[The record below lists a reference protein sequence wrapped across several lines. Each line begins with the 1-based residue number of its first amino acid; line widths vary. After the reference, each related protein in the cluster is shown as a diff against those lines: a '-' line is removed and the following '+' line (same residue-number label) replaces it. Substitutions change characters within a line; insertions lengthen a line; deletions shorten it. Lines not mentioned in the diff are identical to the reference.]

1 MKPKI
6 AERDDGLNINSP
18 MALLGIIYLSTIG
31 AAVFIVQPGFVQGL
45 VASFGL
51 TEQQVGYVASAEV
64 WGIALTTVALA
75 LHGGR
80 APAFRVVQVS
90 IALFVLGN
98 LLSLL
103 TRDPVLFTACRFL
116 AGLGSGGLVSLTFT
130 QVGLTEQPDRNFG
143 FLIMG
148 VLTYGALGLWAM
160 PALIAAI
167 GMEGLIVCFAVF
179 GASGLLFVRAVPA
192 SLTEHAAV
200 EADAVDL
207 PAVGRWLA
215 VAAMF
220 TYFFAQ
226 GVIWAYLFLI
236 GTHGGLGEQQVANG
250 LMLSQFLGIA
260 GALVAVLL
268 GNRLGRAGPLA
279 VGIFGGAL
287 ILFVLL
293 GPLSALLYTLTV
305 CLYNFAWNMTH
316 PFLLAA
322 MASFDRHGRVVT
334 HAVAAQML
342 GLSVG
347 PAFAGSLLPFGGYTA
362 VVVAGVALFAL
373 SYLLMLVPLVD
384 HWRRLRPGWQAA
396 GDAAS

>member
-1 MKPKI
+1 MTTKITKP
-6 AERDDGLNINSP
+6 EGTLNINSP
-18 MALLGIIYLSTIG
+18 SALFGVIYLSTIG

-51 TEQQVGYVASAEV
+51 SEQQVGYVASAEV
-64 WGIALTTVALA
+64 WGIALTTLALA
-75 LHGGR
+75 LHGKR
-80 APAFRVVQVS
+80 TPAFRVVLVA
-90 IALFVLGN
+90 IGLFVLGN

-103 TRDPVLFTACRFL
+103 TRDPLLFTACRFL

-130 QVGLTEQPDRNFG
+130 QVGLTDKPDRNFG

-160 PALIAAI
+160 PSLIAAI
-167 GMEGLIVCFAVF
+167 GMEGVIACFALF

-192 SLTEHAAV
+192 SLTDHEVV

-207 PAVGRWLA
+207 PAAGRWLA

-236 GTHGGLGEQQVANG
+236 GMNAGLHEQQVANG

-279 VGIFGGAL
+279 VGIIGGAL
-287 ILFVLL
+287 VLLVLL
-293 GPLSALLYTLTV
+293 GPFTALVYALTV
-305 CLYNFAWNMTH
+305 CLYNFAWNMSH

-322 MASFDRHGRVVT
+322 MASFDRHGRVVS

-347 PAFAGSLLPFGGYTA
+347 PAFAGSLLPDGGYTA
-362 VVVAGVALFAL
+362 VVIAGVGLFVL
-373 SYLLMLVPLVD
+373 SYLLILVPLLD
-384 HWRRLRPGWQAA
+384 HWRRLRPAASTA
-396 GDAAS
+396 GDLVR